1 VEQGHRVEPIDLD
14 PGQDPLDQVID
25 VPPYCQW
32 ATDPPARIKHL
43 RLNLAGHAS
52 TSIALIVQK
61 AA

>member
-1 VEQGHRVEPIDLD
+1 
-14 PGQDPLDQVID
+14 VID